1 MFNRITDPQLI
12 RSTLDAYMHRPGGI
26 IYEGHRPIGA
36 SQDVPGAP
44 VGLCLRRRKV
54 AAMKPWDRISV
65 NCLEMEIT
73 RGRCGERRGA
83 FYHFNARSPLRL
95 PQGILRHCGNDAFYT
110 LCAD

>member
-1 MFNRITDPQLI
+1 MFNRITDPPLI
-12 RSTLDAYMHRPGGI
+12 RSTLDAYMLQPVFRK
-26 IYEGHRPIGA
+26 R
-36 SQDVPGAP
+36 VPGAP

-54 AAMKPWDRISV
+54 AAMKPGDRISV